1 MKLWQSVQRCRRALS
16 LENRADGGLRLYGT
30 ALALLIGALLLVL
43 PLGEPTAVRGEPA
56 DSGAVTR

>member
-43 PLGEPTAVRGEPA
+43 TLGEPTAVRGEPA